1 MELYPSFLLL
11 LLACYVQVTFCTPKR
26 GGRSLCGRWPMSA
39 TRRCRGK
46 RSVEDQGM
54 QEQDFGIKI
63 DYGTPGPILEPNQD
77 EVIGHDRDENIMESG
92 QDLNRARR
100 SPCRWGCMHRSVEDQ
115 DMNQEQDE
123 YIGQE
128 QDTTTMESGQ
138 NLNRRSKAQQEMLD
152 AIRKH
157 KYICRGGKGPGCR
170 NKRSVEDQDMDQKQD
185 NVTLILEPHQ
195 DEVIG
200 ENQDAENIMESGQD
214 LNRRWSMN
222 ICSTWCRRCTKSSW
236 WCRSC
241 PRCRRGKRSVGVEDQ
256 GMDQEQ
262 DAVVSPPGFA
272 YNDLNRIMT

>member
-1 MELYPSFLLL
+1 
-11 LLACYVQVTFCTPKR
+11 
-26 GGRSLCGRWPMSA
+26 MSA
-39 TRRCRGK
+39 SPRCRGK

-170 NKRSVEDQDMDQKQD
+170 NKRSVEDQDMVHQEQD
-185 NVTLILEPHQ
+185 KVTPILEPHQ
-195 DEVIG
+195 YEVLG
-200 ENQDAENIMESGQD
+200 ENQDENLMESGQD
-214 LNRRWSMN
+214 LNRARRSPIIGAGHADQCRW
-222 ICSTWCRRCTKSSW
+222 RRGRW
-236 WCRSC
+236 RCRS
-241 PRCRRGKRSVGVEDQ
+241 RGKRSVGEEDQ

-262 DAVVSPPGFA
+262 DAVVSGPGFA
-272 YNDLNRIMT
+272 YSDLNRIMTWTGHQNNGIRTKPQL

>member
-1 MELYPSFLLL
+1 LYPSFLLL

-26 GGRSLCGRWPMSA
+26 GGGSLCGRWPMSA

-100 SPCRWGCMHRSVEDQ
+100 SPCRWGACRSVEDQ
-115 DMNQEQDE
+115 DMNEEQNEYISQEQN
-123 YIGQE
+123 
-128 QDTTTMESGQ
+128 TTTMESGQ
-138 NLNRRSKAQQEMLD
+138 NFNRGEWDGMCPFTGR
-152 AIRKH
+152 
-157 KYICRGGKGPGCR
+157 C
-170 NKRSVEDQDMDQKQD
+170 KRSVEDQDMVQEQD
-185 NVTLILEPHQ
+185 NVNPILEPR
-195 DEVIG
+195 VIG
-200 ENQDAENIMESGQD
+200 QDRDENIMESGHD
-214 LNRRWSMN
+214 LNRIVSGCHATQCRQ
-222 ICSTWCRRCTKSSW
+222 WCRRCRRNRS

-241 PRCRRGKRSVGVEDQ
+241 RTCRRCRGKRSVGEEDQ

-262 DAVVSPPGFA
+262 DAVLSPPGFA
-272 YNDLNRIMT
+272 YSDLNRIMT

>member
-77 EVIGHDRDENIMESG
+77 EVIGHDRDENIMES
-92 QDLNRARR
+92 
-100 SPCRWGCMHRSVEDQ
+100 PCRWGCKRSVEDQ
-115 DMNQEQDE
+115 DMNEEQDE

-138 NLNRRSKAQQEMLD
+138 NLNRRSRWWGLCEFTG
-152 AIRKH
+152 R
-157 KYICRGGKGPGCR
+157 C
-170 NKRSVEDQDMDQKQD
+170 KRSVEDQDMVQEQD
-185 NVTLILEPHQ
+185 NVNPILEPR
-195 DEVIG
+195 VIG
-200 ENQDAENIMESGQD
+200 QDQDENIMESGQD
-214 LNRRWSMN
+214 LNRIVSGCHATQCRQ
-222 ICSTWCRRCTKSSW
+222 WCRRCRRNRS

-241 PRCRRGKRSVGVEDQ
+241 RSCRRCRGKRSVGEEDQ

-262 DAVVSPPGFA
+262 DAVVSGPGFA
-272 YNDLNRIMT
+272 YSDLNRIMT